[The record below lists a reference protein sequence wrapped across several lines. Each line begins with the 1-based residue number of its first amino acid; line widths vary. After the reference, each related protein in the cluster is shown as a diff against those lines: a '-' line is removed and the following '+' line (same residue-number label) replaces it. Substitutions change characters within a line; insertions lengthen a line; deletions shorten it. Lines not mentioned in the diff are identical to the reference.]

1 MSDLVEMIRTAAT
14 KPIGRKRST
23 AENSLREGAWL
34 HRVVTA
40 NVAAGVQFA
49 LDIVAIMG
57 AVVVADG
64 YYELSLNNSVLILG
78 LLAYSGIALI
88 ALRHL
93 GFYRIDSLSRGPLS
107 TPGFLLFGG
116 GELAVVAVLVLLMS
130 VYASPVPV
138 WLALVMALSLIGLFI
153 GRVLWSMFLRLGLR
167 HGLLGENVI
176 VVGGGGAAEKFVRSA
191 QARAPYSWWRVVGL
205 VDDREASR
213 VEPIADAPLLGT
225 TDDIARLVRGGS
237 VQHVVIAL
245 PWRAAARFDEVRREL
260 AALPVEVSLTWEW
273 EPPPVE
279 GSAFDTFR
287 EEIVWSRYEAPL
299 HRLNNLPSFGWGAII
314 KWTEDKLLATLALLL
329 LSPLMVVIALLIK
342 LDSPGPVLFRQ
353 KRYGF
358 NQEAIMVYKF
368 RTMYHDKSGGRFRQA
383 TKNDSRI
390 TPLGRILRKT
400 SLDELPQLLNVIE
413 GRMSLVGPRPH
424 PVELDDHF
432 RKLIVGLE
440 GRHRVKPGITGWA
453 QINGF
458 RGETDTREKM
468 EARIAY
474 DVYYI
479 ENWSL
484 WFDLKILLKTAIVGW
499 SSENAY

>member
-1 MSDLVEMIRTAAT
+1 MNDSVDVIRTAAT
-14 KPIGRKRST
+14 KLVEHKRLP
-23 AENSLREGAWL
+23 AEHSLRDGARL

-49 LDIVAIMG
+49 LDIVAIMA
-57 AVVVADG
+57 AVVITDHYLEPSAHD
-64 YYELSLNNSVLILG
+64 SVQILG
-78 LLAYSGIALI
+78 LLAYAGVSLMV
-88 ALRHL
+88 LRHL
-93 GFYRIDSLSRGPLS
+93 GFYQVDAMSRGPLS
-107 TPGFLLFGG
+107 APRFLLFALID
-116 GELAVVAVLVLLMS
+116 LAVVAALLLLAF
-130 VYASPVPV
+130 VQASPALT
-138 WLALVMALSLIGLFI
+138 WFALVMAISLGGILA
-153 GRVLWSMFLRLGLR
+153 GRMLWTLLLRTGLR
-167 HGLLGENVI
+167 HGLLGENVV
-176 VVGGGGAAEKFVRSA
+176 VVGGGGAAEKFIRSV
-191 QARAPYSWWRVVGL
+191 QSRAPYAWWRVVGR
-205 VDDREASR
+205 VDDRASSR
-213 VEPIADAPLLGT
+213 VEAVTDVPLLGT
-225 TDDIARLVRGGS
+225 TGDIAELVRRGAI
-237 VQHVVIAL
+237 QHAVIAL
-245 PWRAAARFDEVRREL
+245 PGHAPARFDEVRRQL
-260 AALPVEVSLTWEW
+260 AALPVAVSLTWAW
-273 EPPPVE
+273 EPPPVV
-279 GSAFDTFR
+279 GSACDTFR
-287 EEIVWSRYEAPL
+287 EEIVWNRYEVPL
-299 HRLNNLPSFGWGAII
+299 HRLNNLPSFGWGAIV
-314 KWTEDKLLATLALLL
+314 KWIEDKLLATAALLL
-329 LSPLMVVIALLIK
+329 LSPVMAAIALLIR

-368 RTMYHDKSGGRFRQA
+368 RTMYHEESGDRFRQA

-390 TPLGRILRKT
+390 TPLGRFLRKT

-432 RKLIVGLE
+432 RKVIAGLE

-474 DVYYI
+474 DIYYI

-484 WFDLKILLKTAIVGW
+484 WFDLKILVKTAIGGW